1 MTICGG
7 RDFGFQEC
15 PPTIIIV
22 PHTFTNPLEIK
33 LRIHMS
39 FLADLHWRG
48 LVHQTTFDEGLE
60 AWLEEKP
67 RTVYAGFDPTAD
79 SLHVGSLLG
88 LIVLRRFQKAGHKP
102 IALVGGATGM
112 IGDPSG
118 KSAERNLLSKEALEH
133 NVSKLGEQMSR
144 FLDFDAGDCSAQLV
158 NNIDWTGPWSYLE
171 FLRDI
176 GKNFPVN
183 VMLAKDSVKS
193 RLGRGDDD
201 GQSGGM
207 SYTEFSYMLLQAYDF
222 VHLNQKFGCEI
233 QAGGSDQWGNI
244 TAGIDLARR
253 MHGAQLYGLTWPL
266 LTKSDGTKMGKTESG
281 AIWLSAERTSPYQ
294 FFQYWVNV
302 DDADVGGCLRMLT
315 ELDRAEIEALDNA
328 RETDPGRRESQKKLA
343 EELTRLVH
351 GEEGLQAAERATQIF
366 FGAEISDLSDDQL
379 GQIFAD
385 VPSQEVSRSRLTDDS
400 LTIVDAL
407 VEAGLAK
414 SKGEARRTVGQGG
427 AYVNNSRVE
436 GVETVLTESHLAS
449 ESVVVLRSGKRKYA
463 LLRFV

>member
-1 MTICGG
+1 MTLLS
-7 RDFGFQEC
+7 D
-15 PPTIIIV
+15 
-22 PHTFTNPLEIK
+22 
-33 LRIHMS
+33 LR
-39 FLADLHWRG
+39 WRG
-48 LVHQTTFDEGLE
+48 LIHQTTDDAGME
-60 AWLEEKP
+60 AWLQQRP

-88 LIVLRRFQKAGHKP
+88 LIVLRRFQQAGHKP

-118 KSAERNLLSKEALEH
+118 KSAERNLLSEKDLVQ
-133 NVSKLGEQMSR
+133 NVVGLQEQMRR
-144 FLDFDAGDCSAQLV
+144 FLDFDCGNCSAKLV
-158 NNIDWTGPWSYLE
+158 NNFDWVGPTSYLE
-171 FLRDI
+171 FLRDV

-193 RLGRGDDD
+193 RLGRGDQEQGD
-201 GQSGGM
+201 GM

-222 VHLNQKFGCEI
+222 VHLHENFGCEL

-244 TAGIDLARR
+244 TAGIDLGRR
-253 MHGAQLYGLTWPL
+253 MRGAELRGLTWPL

-281 AIWLSAERTSPYQ
+281 AVWLSAERTSPYQ
-294 FFQYWVNV
+294 FYQYWINV

-315 ELDRAEIEALDNA
+315 ELSREEIQSLDAA
-328 RETDPGRRESQKKLA
+328 RETDAGKRESQRRLA

-351 GEEGLQAAERATQIF
+351 QDRGLEVAQKATEIF
-366 FGAEISDLSDDQL
+366 FGAEISDLDDAQL
-379 GQIFAD
+379 SQVFAD
-385 VPSQEVSRSRLTDDS
+385 VPSKELPRLRLRENG

-427 AYVNNSRVE
+427 AYVNNRRVE
-436 GVETVLTESHLAS
+436 GIDTQLTAEHLAS
-449 ESVVVLRSGKRKYA
+449 ETVMVLRSGKKKYA
-463 LLRFV
+463 LLRFF